1 VLGGNCAFDKRVVE
15 FDGQERVFCES
26 RGTAEEGFCDKLLTP
41 CDPSDIGTNGN
52 CCGVDTL
59 PDGSPGGRLVCQ
71 RASDALR
78 LLYDYCNLA
87 GGPLDVIP
95 PPVAKLSLDLA
106 DKISGPVCS
115 PPLNFRVESPNF
127 FADPPG
133 YAALGGVLGTD
144 VIRVC
149 GEMMKPFSI
158 NLENLGT

>member
-1 VLGGNCAFDKRVVE
+1 MSSVKH
-15 FDGQERVFCES
+15 Q
-26 RGTAEEGFCDKLLTP
+26 
-41 CDPSDIGTNGN
+41 
-52 CCGVDTL
+52 
-59 PDGSPGGRLVCQ
+59 PGHVCVCWAGRLVCQ

-78 LLYDYCNLA
+78 LLYDYCNLD
-87 GGPLDVIP
+87 DVIP

-133 YAALGGVLGTD
+133 FAVLGGVLGTD
-144 VIRVC
+144 VIRAC